1 MSEDRAILASGAYG
15 LDPHLAQIFGADG
28 GQTQPF
34 RGLATEL
41 LVRHVDKGR
50 RGLAVCGA
58 ASGAGVSMLA
68 AGLALA
74 LAQVGVDTL
83 IVDANLRQ
91 PSLEGL
97 IIGGNSA
104 KPGLL
109 QYLQRQDVSL
119 EDMTHDQVIPDLSL
133 VYAGGQTAQPQELFD
148 SERFRGLASACMR
161 QHQLVIIDTPPF
173 SRCAEARRIAAVTGY
188 AVVVARNGASYA
200 RDVAALCSDL
210 AIDGVEVVGSILN
223 GASTERPAKRS

>member
-1 MSEDRAILASGAYG
+1 MSEDRGILASGAYG

-104 KPGLL
+104 NLCRCRQHDIGAIGGEPFAHRRLFAQVQPARRSEKFAVLAGQPAD
-109 QYLQRQDVSL
+109 QRRADHAAITRNVNPLALKRKHQPPRESTASRIVTMSAATISRTSSRTGVSL
-119 EDMTHDQVIPDLSL
+119 S
-133 VYAGGQTAQPQELFD
+133 
-148 SERFRGLASACMR
+148 
-161 QHQLVIIDTPPF
+161 
-173 SRCAEARRIAAVTGY
+173 
-188 AVVVARNGASYA
+188 
-200 RDVAALCSDL
+200 
-210 AIDGVEVVGSILN
+210 
-223 GASTERPAKRS
+223 